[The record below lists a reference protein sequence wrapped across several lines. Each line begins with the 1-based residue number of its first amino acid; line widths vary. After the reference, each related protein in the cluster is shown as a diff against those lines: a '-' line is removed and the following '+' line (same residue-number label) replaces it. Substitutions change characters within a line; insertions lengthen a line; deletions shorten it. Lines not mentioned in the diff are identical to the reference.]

1 MAIVFSGSLEGIN
14 WAALKATLA
23 ADRFDNG
30 RTVAQ
35 MERSFRNSY
44 CCAIAR
50 HGAAVIGTARA
61 LSDGVCNAYIVDM
74 WTHSSYRRRGI
85 GRRMLQ
91 DLCAELSGQHVYLFT
106 DDAHAFYAACGFADR
121 GTGLEKIIGKWLDNE
136 SRNAGPGS
144 AQR

>member
-1 MAIVFSGSLEGIN
+1 MAIVFSGSIEGIN
-14 WAALKATLA
+14 WTALKATLA

-30 RTVAQ
+30 RTPGQ

-50 HGAAVIGTARA
+50 HGQAVVGTARA

-85 GRRMLQ
+85 GRRMLEE
-91 DLCAELSGQHVYLFT
+91 LCARLMGQHVYLFT
-106 DDAHAFYAACGFADR
+106 DEAHEFYAACGFVAR
-121 GTGLEKIIGKWLDNE
+121 GTGLERVVGKWLDNG
-136 SRNAGPGS
+136 SRSAVPGGRS
-144 AQR
+144 R